1 MDNDIIIIYYT
12 TWFKSLKYESY
23 TTKEKCDLD
32 YSCYITHNKSLLNNT
47 KTKAVIFHSSDIQHK
62 YSDFPPNNKLVYNF
76 PWILHSQES
85 PINNF
90 WELDEYKI
98 KMFRYSMTY
107 RLDSDFTVSYVP
119 NNIIGKITD
128 KHINLDNKRDDVYVS
143 WIVSNSVA
151 ENKRHYYVKEL
162 QKYIKVD
169 IYGDYLPYRNKKWPK
184 DKTIYDI
191 ISTYKFYL
199 SFENSN
205 CDDYITEKLWNPL
218 LTGTVPIVDGP
229 TNYTL
234 FSPSQHS
241 LIKIDDY
248 NNPKQ
253 LAEYLIY
260 LSNNKTAYLEYFSY
274 RTNIKMLEQ
283 SFLNVWNK
291 SYGGSSEKWGYDE
304 TSGFCKMCKR
314 IYESSHNIIDDTH
327 KYLIP
332 DQSCQIKKW
341 NRYWKSFYTSDLFL
355 IMWYI
360 IISIF
365 SIYIFYKIKKTC
377 KKYKKYLNYIE
388 LQNIRK

>member
-23 TTKEKCDLD
+23 TTKENCDLY
-32 YSCYITHNKSLLNNT
+32 YSCYITHDKSLLNNT

-62 YSDFPPNNKLVYNF
+62 YSDFPPNNKLAYNF

-98 KMFRYSMTY
+98 KMFKYSMTY
-107 RLDSDFTVSYVP
+107 RLDSDFPVSYVP
-119 NNIIGKITD
+119 SNIIDKITD
-128 KHINLDNKRDDVYVS
+128 KHINLNNKRDDVYVS
-143 WIVSNSVA
+143 WVVSNSVA

-169 IYGDYLPYRNKKWPK
+169 IYGNYLPYRNKKWPK

-205 CDDYITEKLWNPL
+205 CDYYITEKLWNPL

-234 FSPSQHS
+234 FSPSKHS

-260 LSNNKTAYLEYFSY
+260 LSNNVTAYLEYFTY
-274 RTNIKMLEQ
+274 RSNIKMLDQ

-314 IYESSHNIIDDTH
+314 IYESSHNIIDDTN

-332 DQSCQIKKW
+332 DQSCQRKKW
-341 NRYWKSFYTSDLFL
+341 NRYWISFYTSDLFL
-355 IMWYI
+355 ITWYI
-360 IISIF
+360 FISIF
-365 SIYIFYKIKKTC
+365 AIYILYKIKKSC
-377 KKYKKYLNYIE
+377 RKYKKHLNYIE
-388 LQNIRK
+388 LQNIR